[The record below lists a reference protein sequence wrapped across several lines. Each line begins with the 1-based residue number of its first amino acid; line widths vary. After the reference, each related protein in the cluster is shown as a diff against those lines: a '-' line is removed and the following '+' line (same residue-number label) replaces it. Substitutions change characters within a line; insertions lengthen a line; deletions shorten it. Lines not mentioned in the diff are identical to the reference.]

1 MLNQTVALEYK
12 GSYRKLYYGVDMVS
26 INCYPSAMRVS
37 ARSVNRV
44 LEKELFRTFYQLIA
58 DLKTPQEARTVFED
72 LLGKTESLTFAKRL
86 GVIYWLS
93 KGRTVAN
100 IRENL
105 AVSSATIETIKHQM
119 DKATGFKLAI
129 KKVTADEWANTW
141 SEKIRK
147 VIR

>member
-1 MLNQTVALEYK
+1 
-12 GSYRKLYYGVDMVS
+12 
-26 INCYPSAMRVS
+26 MRVS

-72 LLGKTESLTFAKRL
+72 LLGKTESLTFVKRL

-93 KGRTVAN
+93 KGRSVVN

-119 DKATGFKLAI
+119 DSAEGFKLAI
-129 KKVTADEWANTW
+129 KKVTADEWANKW
-141 SEKIRK
+141 SDKIRK
-147 VIR
+147 IVK